1 MAIKLSDYE
10 DIGLPNIKR
19 HKKEKLKFLIQ
30 FKQDGKKV
38 RKVVTLKERANW
50 TLREYKKELMK
61 ILAELKNDVEAGYLQ
76 NEKMK
81 VNELF
86 ELFMENNPASP
97 AWDKKRKEIYRR
109 YVKDEIGSK
118 RLKDIKPLHI
128 GRIISK
134 MRDKGLSAN
143 TQNKVL
149 VILRPMFEF
158 AIKNR
163 LIKENPASE
172 IRIKQKDTKKIVT
185 NAQEKLK
192 KIYSAIME
200 LYADDPYYRAFFLF
214 ALSGRRKSEIL
225 TLRWENIDLANNYYW
240 IADAKPNE
248 NQCYDL
254 PPLIKE
260 ALLELGVQKK
270 GWVFFSFTNPKEHL
284 KKPDRQ
290 VDRLKK
296 YLGMPEF
303 SLHYCRHILASAL
316 IEKGIPASIVSGVLG
331 HKNATTINKYV
342 SINYH
347 TSTQKANQE
356 LLEIVKENE

>member
-1 MAIKLSDYE
+1 MAINVKEFE
-10 DIGLPNIKR
+10 DIGMANIKR
-19 HKKEKLKFLIQ
+19 HKKDKLKFLIQ
-30 FKQDGKKV
+30 FKHNGKKV
-38 RKVVTLKERANW
+38 RKVVKLKEKPNW
-50 TLREYKKELMK
+50 TLREYKKELQA
-61 ILAELKNDVEAGYLQ
+61 ILSELRNDLEAGYKQ

-81 VNELF
+81 VDELF
-86 ELFMENNPASP
+86 TLFIENNPTST
-97 AWDKKRKEIYRR
+97 AWDKKRKEIYKR

-128 GRIISK
+128 SNIITK
-134 MRDKGLSAN
+134 MRKKGLSPN

-158 AIKNR
+158 AIKNK

-172 IRIKQKDTKKIVT
+172 IKVKQKDTKKIVT
-185 NAQEKLK
+185 EAQEKLK
-192 KIYSAIME
+192 AIYSAIMD
-200 LYADDPYYRAFFLF
+200 LYKDDPFYRAFFLF

-225 TLRWENIDLANNYYW
+225 KLRWENIDLENNYYW

-248 NQCYDL
+248 NQRYDL
-254 PPLIKE
+254 PPLIKT
-260 ALLELGVQKK
+260 ALLELGVEKK
-270 GWVFFSFTNPKEHL
+270 GWVFKSFTNPEEHL

-296 YLGMPEF
+296 YLNMPEF

-347 TSTQKANQE
+347 TSTAVANKE
-356 LLEIVKENE
+356 MIEIIKE

>member
-1 MAIKLSDYE
+1 MAIKHSE
-10 DIGLPNIKR
+10 FKDIGIKNIKQ
-19 HKKEKLKFLIQ
+19 HKKDKLKFLLDFTYQ
-30 FKQDGKKV
+30 GKRYK
-38 RKVVTLKERANW
+38 KVVTLSHRPNW
-50 TLREYKKELMK
+50 TLKEYKKEAQRLLSEFQMNIKAGYKQNEDMK
-61 ILAELKNDVEAGYLQ
+61 ID
-76 NEKMK
+76 
-81 VNELF
+81 ELF
-86 ELFMENNPASP
+86 ELFMQNNPTSES
-97 AWDKKRKEIYRR
+97 WDKKRKEIYRR
-109 YVKDEIGSK
+109 YIKAEIGSK

-128 GRIISK
+128 GKIISK
-134 MRDKGLSAN
+134 MRDKDLSPN

-158 AIKNR
+158 AIHNK
-163 LIKENPASE
+163 LIKENPAKD
-172 IRIKQKDTKKIVT
+172 IHIKQKDTKKIVI

-192 KIYSAIME
+192 RIYQGIME

-225 TLRWENIDLANNYYW
+225 QLRWENIDLENNYYW

-248 NQCYDL
+248 NQRYDL

-260 ALLELGVQKK
+260 ALLELGVKRK
-270 GWVFFSFTNPKEHL
+270 GWVFFSFKNPQEHL

-290 VDRLKK
+290 VDRPKK
-296 YLGMPEF
+296 YLDIPEF
-303 SLHYCRHILASAL
+303 SLHYCHHILASAL
-316 IEKGIPASIVSGVLG
+316 IEKGIPTSIVSGVLG

-356 LLEIVKENE
+356 MLEIIEPK

>member
-1 MAIKLSDYE
+1 MAIKHSE
-10 DIGLPNIKR
+10 FKDIGLKNIKQ
-19 HKKEKLKFLIQ
+19 HKKDKLKFLLDFTYQ
-30 FKQDGKKV
+30 GKRYKKV
-38 RKVVTLKERANW
+38 ITLNHRPNW
-50 TLREYKKELMK
+50 TLKEYKKEAQRLLSEFQMDIKAGYKQNEDMK
-61 ILAELKNDVEAGYLQ
+61 ID
-76 NEKMK
+76 
-81 VNELF
+81 ELF
-86 ELFMENNPASP
+86 ELFMQNNPTSES
-97 AWDKKRKEIYRR
+97 WDKKRKEIYKR
-109 YVKDEIGSK
+109 YVKAEIGSK

-128 GRIISK
+128 GKIISK

-158 AIKNR
+158 AIHNK
-163 LIKENPASE
+163 LIKENPAKD
-172 IRIKQKDTKKIVT
+172 IHIKQKDTKKIVI

-192 KIYSAIME
+192 KIYQGIME

-225 TLRWENIDLANNYYW
+225 QLRWENIDLKNNYYW

-248 NQCYDL
+248 NQRYDL
-254 PPLIKE
+254 PPLIRE
-260 ALLELGVQKK
+260 ALLELGRKNR
-270 GWVFFSFTNPKEHL
+270 GWVFFSFKNPAEHL

-296 YLGMPEF
+296 HLNMPEF

-316 IEKGIPASIVSGVLG
+316 IEKGVPTSIVSGVLG

-347 TSTQKANQE
+347 TSTAKANKE
-356 LLEIVKENE
+356 MLEIIDEK

>member
-1 MAIKLSDYE
+1 MAIKLSDFE

-19 HKKEKLKFLIQ
+19 HKKNKLKFLFQ
-30 FKQDGKKV
+30 FKQDGKKI
-38 RKVVTLKERANW
+38 RKIIKLKERPNW
-50 TLREYKKELMK
+50 TLRDYKRELMK
-61 ILAELKNDVEAGYLQ
+61 ILAELKNDAEAGYLQ
-76 NEKMK
+76 NEKMR
-81 VNELF
+81 VDELF
-86 ELFMENNPASP
+86 ELFMENNPQSP
-97 AWDKKRKEIYRR
+97 SWDKKRREIYKR
-109 YVKDEIGSK
+109 YVREEIGSK
-118 RLKDIKPLHI
+118 RLRDVKPLHI

-158 AIKNR
+158 AIKNK
-163 LIKENPASE
+163 LLKENPASE
-172 IRIKQKDTKKIVT
+172 IHIKQKDTKKIVT

-192 KIYSAIME
+192 AVFNAIMD
-200 LYADDPYYRAFFLF
+200 LYEDDPYYRAFFLF

-248 NQCYDL
+248 NQRYDL

-260 ALLELGVQKK
+260 ALLELGVRKK
-270 GWVFFSFTNPKEHL
+270 GWVFFSFNNPKEHL

-296 YLGMPEF
+296 YLNMPEF

-347 TSTQKANQE
+347 TSTALANKE
-356 LLEIVKENE
+356 LLEIIDEK

>member
-1 MAIKLSDYE
+1 MAIKISDFE

-19 HKKEKLKFLIQ
+19 HKKDKLKFLIQ
-30 FKQDGKKV
+30 FKQTGKKI
-38 RKVVTLKERANW
+38 RKVIQLNKKPNW

-61 ILAELKNDVEAGYLQ
+61 ILAELKNDAEAGYMQ
-76 NEKMK
+76 NEKMR
-81 VNELF
+81 VDELF
-86 ELFMENNPASP
+86 ELFMENNPQSES
-97 AWDKKRKEIYRR
+97 WDKKRKEIYKR

-163 LIKENPASE
+163 LLKENPAAD
-172 IRIKQKDTKKIVT
+172 IHIKQKDTKKIVT

-192 KIYSAIME
+192 AVFNAIIE

-214 ALSGRRKSEIL
+214 ALSGRRKGEIL
-225 TLRWENIDLANNYYW
+225 KLRWENFDLANNYYW

-248 NQCYDL
+248 NQRYDL

-260 ALLELGVQKK
+260 ALLELGVQRK
-270 GWVFFSFTNPKEHL
+270 GWVFFSFTNPTEHL

-347 TSTQKANQE
+347 TSTALANKE
-356 LLEIVKENE
+356 MLEIIDEK

>member
-1 MAIKLSDYE
+1 MAIRLSDYE

-38 RKVVTLKERANW
+38 RKVVTLKERPNW

-81 VNELF
+81 VDELF

-97 AWDKKRKEIYRR
+97 AWDKKRKEIYKR

-163 LIKENPASE
+163 LIKDNPASE
-172 IRIKQKDTKKIVT
+172 IHIKQKDTKKIVT

-248 NQCYDL
+248 NQRYDL

-260 ALLELGVQKK
+260 ALLELGIQKK